1 MNLDFSAEDHAFRL
15 DVRRFLEANLP
26 SDLAAKVTNN
36 QRLTRD
42 DYISW
47 QDILARRNWYAIGWP
62 KAFGG
67 PGLTPTQ
74 RYLFEQEYGALPC
87 PHPCQFGIAMAGPV
101 IYSFGSKE
109 QQNRFLPRILG
120 NKDFWCQGYSE
131 PGAGSDLAA
140 LRTAAVRDG
149 DHYVVNGQ
157 KIWTT
162 WANWADWMFCL
173 VKTDTTVKPQ
183 EGISFLLIDMHSPGI
198 TVRPIRTLD
207 GDAEFNEV
215 FFDNV
220 RVPVDNLVGAEG
232 KGWTYAKFLLEFERF
247 SMSGSAR
254 AKRMLRELKVLAAAA
269 PSVSPVIED
278 RLARLA
284 IELLALEYMELRLL
298 SRMNAGENPGPEAS
312 KLKIRGTEIAQEIT
326 RLRLDLTGPDSLP
339 FDATFLDGEG
349 DAPFGRGAAGGAVAA
364 YLNQRKLTI
373 WGGSNEVQRMILARQ
388 VLGLG

>member
-1 MNLDFSAEDHAFRL
+1 
-15 DVRRFLEANLP
+15 
-26 SDLAAKVTNN
+26 
-36 QRLTRD
+36 
-42 DYISW
+42 
-47 QDILARRNWYAIGWP
+47 
-62 KAFGG
+62 
-67 PGLTPTQ
+67 
-74 RYLFEQEYGALPC
+74 
-87 PHPCQFGIAMAGPV
+87 
-101 IYSFGSKE
+101 
-109 QQNRFLPRILG
+109 
-120 NKDFWCQGYSE
+120 
-131 PGAGSDLAA
+131 
-140 LRTAAVRDG
+140 
-149 DHYVVNGQ
+149 
-157 KIWTT
+157 
-162 WANWADWMFCL
+162 
-173 VKTDTTVKPQ
+173 
-183 EGISFLLIDMHSPGI
+183 
-198 TVRPIRTLD
+198 
-207 GDAEFNEV
+207 
-215 FFDNV
+215 
-220 RVPVDNLVGAEG
+220 
-232 KGWTYAKFLLEFERF
+232 LLEFERF